1 MEVKARLRLVEQKL
15 AETTTLDVAI
25 AIIDAER
32 QASWSAFGRYTAA
45 EILGCEFE
53 GVLLT
58 TNHLEYFNGLLKL
71 VSYATEFD
79 SNPVVYQNTE
89 LRRQIPDI
97 RLIFLPTSEQE
108 ARVLQS
114 RLALHSVARTALMIY
129 ESDPSSSPAAQ
140 PTVLAAQKIN
150 ELLADDG
157 LAYDIEESD
166 EEQEDKNADFDD
178 DNESVATDA
187 SGDAD
192 ELNISHGRTGNPT
205 TAVDNQAIA
214 HVSYELAR
222 HAPKFNTSH
231 TVCTVSISCTPN
243 NSPCSSPQT
252 KNL

>member
-32 QASWSAFGRYTAA
+32 QVLTGILHWTRLRQKWGACKHIRAA
-45 EILGCEFE
+45 
-53 GVLLT
+53 
-58 TNHLEYFNGLLKL
+58 LLK
-71 VSYATEFD
+71 
-79 SNPVVYQNTE
+79 NTE

-129 ESDPSSSPAAQ
+129 ESDLSSSPAAQ